1 MKSTRNSKS
10 KHLFSDC
17 SHHLCIF
24 SRSCS
29 THAFLDFSLINC
41 KNKAIIPI
49 AQNFGMAYIKR
60 SELNDDNKKPS
71 LENLEQINLNIC
83 KMNIIEVCMLYV
95 SRDD

>member
-1 MKSTRNSKS
+1 
-10 KHLFSDC
+10 
-17 SHHLCIF
+17 
-24 SRSCS
+24 
-29 THAFLDFSLINC
+29 
-41 KNKAIIPI
+41 
-49 AQNFGMAYIKR
+49 MAYIKR